1 MNTLVLF
8 SRLEFDLATPLLESR
23 LSASDYA
30 LARESLL
37 CGVSSVTLLPSDPQ
51 YVNGLRRRVSNIII
65 PFLNSFSVPFGLDSA
80 SFFKDFCG
88 LRFLIF
94 PVDYVHAGAGSVFP
108 VRDFVSFKNRVMLA
122 KSGQLSEMDFLQV
135 CSFAIFTDARVEAV
149 KQVVC
154 FAMTLE
160 DAGRV
165 CNPPMSRQNVSLA
178 VKRFMLLLAIL
189 DASFSQLRSY
199 VLSHDLSDK
208 SDYNNKKVCGFVGDR
223 YEFLN
228 LLHDCPSF

>member
-1 MNTLVLF
+1 MNPLVLF

-23 LSASDYA
+23 LSASDHA

-37 CGVSSVTLLPSDPQ
+37 CGTSSVSLLPSDPQ

-65 PFLNSFSVPFGLDSA
+65 PFLNSFSVPFGVDSA
-80 SFFKDFCG
+80 SFFKNCG
-88 LRFLIF
+88 LRFLLL
-94 PVDYVHAGAGSVFP
+94 PVDYVYEGDGSVFP
-108 VRDFVSFKNRVMLA
+108 VRDFVSFKERVMLA
-122 KSGQLSEMDFLQV
+122 NSGQLSEMDFLQV
-135 CSFAIFTDARVEAV
+135 CSFAIFTDARVKAV

-154 FAMTLE
+154 FGMTLE
-160 DAGRV
+160 DAGRE

-178 VKRFMLLLAIL
+178 VKRFMLLLTIL

-208 SDYNNKKVCGFVGDR
+208 PDYNDKKVCGFVGDR

-228 LLHDCPSF
+228 LLRNCPSF